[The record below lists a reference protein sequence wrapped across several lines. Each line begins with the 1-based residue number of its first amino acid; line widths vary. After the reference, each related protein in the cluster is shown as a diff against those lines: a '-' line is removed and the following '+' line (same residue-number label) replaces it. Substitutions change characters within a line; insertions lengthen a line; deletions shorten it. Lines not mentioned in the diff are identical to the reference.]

1 MRYRD
6 FAANRQTTHEHRC
19 NIATLHVLAHEWSD
33 LRKIR
38 QANGPTRIAAVRS
51 LTPRFQGFSIDIV
64 CSSRGSAIDLL
75 VAWCK
80 PSAAQPSRPKTG
92 TSTARSGPKP

>member
-6 FAANRQTTHEHRC
+6 FAADQPPAHKHRC
-19 NIATLHVLAHEWSD
+19 NIATLNVMDHEWSE
-33 LRKIR
+33 LKKIR

-51 LTPRFQGFSIDIV
+51 LAPRFQGFSVEIE
-64 CSSRGSAIDLL
+64 CSDGDAAVDLL

-80 PSAAQPSRPKTG
+80 PAALRQCSPRIG
-92 TSTARSGPKP
+92 TSDARCNPKP